1 MQCVM
6 QFIAYI
12 YKSLRMR
19 IFFILILYVDD
30 ILMEGLDMKKIN
42 DFKKML
48 VGKFFM
54 KDLGEAK

>member
-19 IFFILILYVDD
+19 IFFNLTLYVDD
-30 ILMEGLDMKKIN
+30 MLIEGSDMKKIN

-48 VGKFFM
+48 VGRFSM